1 MHCEKIV
8 YFIKIKKV
16 TSVRPRAQILDGAKS
31 KRHNYPKASTWCLE
45 SVRVDK
51 FMIIGVLLPCLLHIV
66 AGDLLA

>member
-1 MHCEKIV
+1 M
-8 YFIKIKKV
+8 